1 MQFRG
6 ASPNS
11 NTDTL
16 KSPNPA
22 SQNPRPLCVALV
34 DGDPSVRRA
43 RQLLFRSENYT
54 VCSYASCPA
63 IIADSEALCCDCIVA
78 DAVMQD
84 IGGPQLIDA
93 MCARGWRGATVLLA
107 DVVSSELAAAAA
119 AARFT
124 TILPKKS
131 PDGLLLASVAAAI
144 ARYRSQHDVADPV
157 PDPMTR

>member
-6 ASPNS
+6 ASQNS

-43 RQLLFRSENYT
+43 RQLLFRSENYK

-84 IGGPQLIDA
+84 VGGLPLIDA
-93 MCARGWRGATVLLA
+93 MRARGWRGAAVLLA
-107 DVVSSELAAAAA
+107 DVVSSELAAAAL